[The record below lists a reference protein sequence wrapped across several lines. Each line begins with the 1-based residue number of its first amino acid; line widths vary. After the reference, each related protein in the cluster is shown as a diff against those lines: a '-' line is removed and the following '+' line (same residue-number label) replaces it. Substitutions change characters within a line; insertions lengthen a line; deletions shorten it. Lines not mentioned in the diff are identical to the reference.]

1 MDIESQNKELL
12 RKNNEKLD
20 ELCKKI
26 CLCMGWSLVLFLFL
40 YSFLHPLILNHS
52 ITFRRLLLY
61 KSNF

>member
-26 CLCMGWSLVLFLFL
+26 CVPIGWCIVFLLFL
-40 YSFLHPLILNHS
+40 YAFFEGIFHGP
-52 ITFRRLLLY
+52 
-61 KSNF
+61 

>member
-26 CLCMGWSLVLFLFL
+26 YVSL
-40 YSFLHPLILNHS
+40 
-52 ITFRRLLLY
+52 
-61 KSNF
+61 

>member
-20 ELCKKI
+20 GLCKKI

-40 YSFLHPLILNHS
+40 YSFFTS
-52 ITFRRLLLY
+52 INF
-61 KSNF
+61 KS